1 MDSRK
6 SFLILSI
13 SESSECFWLAKLP
26 SCLATNGHGICDL
39 TALQAVFVPA
49 TRFKFCWITGR
60 HSSQSHRSG
69 HLALLSPIPLSPIRF
84 QAFHSEWTRYGVS
97 VVKRGA
103 SYRTRGRGGFPNT
116 KLSPHWQV
124 VRNLQG
130 LFTA

>member
-1 MDSRK
+1 M
-6 SFLILSI
+6 FLAGQT
-13 SESSECFWLAKLP
+13 AKLLGGKW
-26 SCLATNGHGICDL
+26 SWNLIFDGVSGC
-39 TALQAVFVPA
+39 FVPA

>member
-1 MDSRK
+1 M
-6 SFLILSI
+6 FLAGQT
-13 SESSECFWLAKLP
+13 AKLLGDKW
-26 SCLATNGHGICDL
+26 SWKLRFDGVSGC
-39 TALQAVFVPA
+39 FVPA

-60 HSSQSHRSG
+60 HSGQSHRSG
-69 HLALLSPIPLSPIRF
+69 HLALLHHALLSPIPLSPIPLSPIRF
-84 QAFHSEWTRYGVS
+84 QSFHSEWTRYGVS